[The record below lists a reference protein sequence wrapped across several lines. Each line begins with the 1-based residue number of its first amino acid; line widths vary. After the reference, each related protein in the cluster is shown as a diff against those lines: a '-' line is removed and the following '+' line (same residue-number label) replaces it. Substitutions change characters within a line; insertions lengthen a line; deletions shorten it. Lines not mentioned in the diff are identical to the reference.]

1 MLLMEPVRPF
11 NRAAVALYFNR
22 LEVLFGCYIE
32 PTDPVEFL
40 VLGLRKI
47 PRSRMEEC
55 SNTTVALE
63 VESLPVRLL
72 PSIRL

>member
-32 PTDPVEFL
+32 PTDPVEFP
-40 VLGLRKI
+40 RKFHGVVWKNF
-47 PRSRMEEC
+47 PMATVGA
-55 SNTTVALE
+55 NTTVALE
-63 VESLPVRLL
+63 VESLPDPVRL
-72 PSIRL
+72 